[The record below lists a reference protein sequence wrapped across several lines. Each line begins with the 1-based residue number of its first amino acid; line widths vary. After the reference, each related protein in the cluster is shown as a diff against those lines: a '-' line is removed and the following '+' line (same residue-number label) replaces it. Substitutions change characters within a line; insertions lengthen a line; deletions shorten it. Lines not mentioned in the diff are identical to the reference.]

1 MPARYQT
8 DEHTV
13 APDPQRA
20 PRVDV
25 TSWPIRGQE
34 PAGGEEK
41 VWLTDADGAAW
52 LFKPVV
58 ARDGRRQGEDWAEY
72 IAARVAAVMGVP
84 AAEVRLASRALS
96 EGCLVRDVSPGEWT
110 DQPGSVLLAEVVD
123 DFDKEAKNRIGHNLT
138 NIRTVLLGFGAPP
151 GFVGPSWMTAF
162 DVFAGFLTLDALIG
176 NRDRHSDNW
185 SVMER
190 DDERRLMAS
199 YDHASSLGFQ
209 LLDQRRERLLADA
222 SELDRWVRKGTA
234 HRFEDGHRLSLV
246 TLADQALSIAQ
257 PGTREHWL
265 AAAATVADPVIARIA
280 SEPGRMSDLAR
291 NLASAI
297 LRSNRE
303 RLIHHDRDN

>member
-1 MPARYQT
+1 MPARFEP
-8 DEHTV
+8 DEPTGS
-13 APDPQRA
+13 PDAERS
-20 PRVDV
+20 PRLDV

-41 VWLTDADGAAW
+41 VWLTGPDGTAW
-52 LFKPVV
+52 LFKPVI

-72 IAARVAAVMGVP
+72 IAARVATVMGVP
-84 AAEVRLASRALS
+84 AAEVLLATRASS

-110 DQPGSVLLAEVVD
+110 DQPGSVLLAEIVD
-123 DFDKEAKNRIGHNLT
+123 DFDKEAKNRIGHNVT
-138 NIRTVLLGFGAPP
+138 NIRAVLSGFGAPP

-190 DDERRLMAS
+190 DAERRLMAS

-209 LLDQRRERLLADA
+209 LLDQRRARLLADA
-222 SELDRWVRKGTA
+222 SDLDRWLRKGTA
-234 HRFEDGHRLSLV
+234 HRFEDGRHLSLV
-246 TLADQALSIAQ
+246 TLADTALSVAQ
-257 PGTREHWL
+257 PGTREHWITAV
-265 AAAATVADPVIARIA
+265 AAVSDPVIARIV

-291 NLASAI
+291 SLASAI
-297 LRSNRE
+297 IRMNRG
-303 RLIHHDRDN
+303 RLIQ